1 MDDSLL
7 ACLRRVQSGTQG
19 AFASL
24 QEQYRPLVLSLV
36 DSFLASMPA
45 GSVGREDLI
54 QEADIALYRAAIR
67 YDITQDKVTFGLFA
81 KVCIKNRLVSTLRRQ
96 KRLAK
101 KPPRA
106 AKQSATAEAVAFDQM
121 PRAFL
126 NLLTPYEEQVLR
138 LRVESYSYKEIA
150 SRLSTDP
157 KSVDNAL
164 CRIRQKIK
172 RAKNQL
178 SD

>member
-7 ACLRRVQSGTQG
+7 DCLRGVQSGAQG

-24 QEQYRPLVLSLV
+24 QEKYRPLVLSLV

-45 GSVGREDLI
+45 GSIGRDDLI

-67 YDITQDKVTFGLFA
+67 YDTTQDKVTFGLFA
-81 KVCIKNRLVSTLRRQ
+81 KVCIRNRLVSTLRRQ

-101 KPPRA
+101 KPPAVKPA
-106 AKQSATAEAVAFDQM
+106 ANTADISPERLPQAL
-121 PRAFL
+121 L
-126 NLLTPYEEQVLR
+126 NLLTPYEQQVLR
-138 LRVESYSYKEIA
+138 LRAESYSYKEIA
-150 SRLSTDP
+150 ARLSTDP

-164 CRIRQKIK
+164 CRIRQKLK
-172 RAKNQL
+172 GAKSQSN
-178 SD
+178 